1 MKRGEGDP
9 WKKGS
14 GGGCTH
20 TKDETKNIKRQRD
33 TQETERRLQAEVP
46 TKNGGTDLFND
57 RRPSEQ
63 NRSER
68 KKEGAGERE
77 RERATEN

>member
-9 WKKGS
+9 RKKGS

-33 TQETERRLQAEVP
+33 TQETERRLQAEVQ

-68 KKEGAGERE
+68 KTEGAGEG
-77 RERATEN
+77 ERAAEN